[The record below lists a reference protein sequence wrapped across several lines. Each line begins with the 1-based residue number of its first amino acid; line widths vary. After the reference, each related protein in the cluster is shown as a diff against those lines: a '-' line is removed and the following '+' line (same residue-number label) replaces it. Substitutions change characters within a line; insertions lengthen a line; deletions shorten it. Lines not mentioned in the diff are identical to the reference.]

1 MSTDRTHTPVMA
13 QEVREQL
20 RIDSGAGLIIDSTLG
35 EGGHSALLLSDN
47 PGARIIGVDADPE
60 MLERARVLL
69 DDAAGRVEFVNCW
82 FDEFWRAY
90 DGPAPDRVLFDLG
103 VSFYHFSGA
112 GRGFSLRKDEPLDM
126 RLSGSGRTAAELIEE
141 LDEVEMA
148 DILFRLGGERYSRRI
163 AKAIVRERAD
173 EGIRTSG
180 RLAEVVRGAVPPA
193 YRRGRNHPATRTFQ
207 ALRIAVNLE
216 LDRLRIALGFAL
228 DKLSVHGGR
237 LAVISFH
244 SLEDRIV
251 KWMFRRAAG
260 MNVPEGSAGE
270 DSIIPEISPTN
281 ETGGTAGEGSRFRI
295 VTRKPLVPG
304 ESEARE
310 NAPSRSA
317 KLRVVEKTLEEG
329 GE

>member
-1 MSTDRTHTPVMA
+1 MSADRTHTPVMA
-13 QEVREQL
+13 REVREQL
-20 RIDSGAGLIIDSTLG
+20 SLGSQSGLIIDSTLG

-47 PGARIIGVDADPE
+47 PRARIIGVDADPE

-69 DDAAGRVEFVNCW
+69 GDDAGRVEFVSSW
-82 FDEFWRAY
+82 FDEFWRTY

-112 GRGFSLRKDEPLDM
+112 GRGFSLKRDEPLDM
-126 RLSGSGRTAAELIEE
+126 RLSGSGRNAAELLAELEE
-141 LDEVEMA
+141 SELA
-148 DILFRLGGERYSRRI
+148 DIIFHLGGERYSRRI
-163 AKAIVRERAD
+163 ARAIVREMSD
-173 EGIRTSG
+173 SGISTSG
-180 RLAEVVRGAVPPA
+180 RLAEVVRAAVPPP

-207 ALRIAVNLE
+207 ALRIAVNDELVRLQSALE
-216 LDRLRIALGFAL
+216 FALG
-228 DKLSVHGGR
+228 KLSPHGGR

-260 MNVPEGSAGE
+260 MNVPEGSPAEG
-270 DSIIPEISPTN
+270 SIIPVISPTN
-281 ETGGTAGEGSRFRI
+281 EIRENIDSDARFRI
-295 VTRKPLVPG
+295 LTRKPLVPT
-304 ESEARE
+304 EAEAQE

-317 KLRVVEKTLEEG
+317 KLRVVEKFLKES

>member
-13 QEVREQL
+13 QEVRQQL
-20 RIDSGAGLIIDSTLG
+20 SLGSGSGLIIDSTLG

-69 DDAAGRVEFVNCW
+69 DDDAGRVEFVNCW
-82 FDEFWRAY
+82 FDEFWRTY

-112 GRGFSLRKDEPLDM
+112 GRGFSMKRDEPLDM
-126 RLSGSGRTAAELIEE
+126 RLSGSGRTAAELLEDLDVVE
-141 LDEVEMA
+141 LA
-148 DILFRLGGERYSRRI
+148 NILFHLGGERYSRRI
-163 AKAIVRERAD
+163 AKAIGRELSGG
-173 EGIRTSG
+173 GIRTSG
-180 RLAEVVRGAVPPA
+180 RLAEVVRAAVPPA

-216 LDRLRIALGFAL
+216 LDRLRTGLGFAL
-228 DKLSVHGGR
+228 RKLSVHGGR

-260 MNVPEGSAGE
+260 MNVPEGPATEG
-270 DSIIPEISPTN
+270 SIIPVISPTN
-281 ETGGTAGEGSRFRI
+281 EIGENEGGEAHFRI
-295 VTRKPLVPG
+295 VTRKPLVPT
-304 ESEARE
+304 ESEARK

-317 KLRVVEKTLEEG
+317 KLRVVEKTGEEG
-329 GE
+329 VE